1 MKLDWLRFDSSKGEV
16 EILKTRYFWTVVLT
30 VCLTV
35 TVAVTGCR
43 KAYDNP
49 IANNSEQPDKV
60 LFDKAINDIE
70 KRKFELARLTLQT
83 LINTYPDSEYIAKAK
98 LAIADSW
105 YREGGRH
112 ALAQAEAEYKDFITF
127 FPTMEE
133 AAESQ
138 MKVCEIH
145 YEQMQKAD
153 RDNTHALRADQE
165 CRQLIMKFPDSV
177 FIESTEQMLRDI
189 QEVIAEGEYRVGT
202 FYAKKG
208 SFRAGANRLQTVT
221 DHYPLFSQSDHALW
235 LLGETYE
242 KMGSDFQKNAADS
255 YAKLVRD
262 YPLSPYVEGAKEKLV
277 AFDRPIP
284 EPDAE
289 MFEVM
294 KYNLE
299 HRTEKGRLGKTFGVF
314 SGKPD
319 LERVAKRGK
328 PASGPLIPTVPAGIR
343 KMTDLSSSLAADTDR
358 NKEPGSA
365 EPSAEVTVE
374 TVEDPSETKL
384 GSE

>member
-1 MKLDWLRFDSSKGEV
+1 MK
-16 EILKTRYFWTVVLT
+16 YFWTVVLT
-30 VCLTV
+30 VSLVV
-35 TVAVTGCR
+35 TVAVTGCH

-49 IANNSEQPDKV
+49 IANNSEQPDKI
-60 LFDKAINDIE
+60 LFDKAIDDIE

-83 LINTYPDSEYIAKAK
+83 LINTYPESEYIAKAK

-105 YREGGRH
+105 YREGGRR

-145 YEQMQKAD
+145 YEQIQKAD
-153 RDNTHALRADQE
+153 RDNTHALRADRE
-165 CRQLIMKFPDSV
+165 CRQLVMQFPDSV
-177 FIESTEQMLRDI
+177 FVEPTEQMLRDV
-189 QEVIAEGEYRVGT
+189 QEVIAGGEYIVGA

-242 KMGSDFQKNAADS
+242 KMGSDFQQNAADS
-255 YAKLVRD
+255 YTKIVKD

-299 HRTEKGRLGKTFGVF
+299 HRTEKGRLGKTLGVF
-314 SGKPD
+314 SGKPN
-319 LERVAKRGK
+319 LRYAAKRGK
-328 PASGPLIPTVPAGIR
+328 PASTPLVPTAPPGIR
-343 KMTDLSSSLAADTDR
+343 KMTELRSTLYDASSV
-358 NKEPGSA
+358 
-365 EPSAEVTVE
+365 EPSAEVTAE
-374 TVEDPSETKL
+374 TVEDPDKVKL
-384 GSE
+384 DPEPRARRERQEKD